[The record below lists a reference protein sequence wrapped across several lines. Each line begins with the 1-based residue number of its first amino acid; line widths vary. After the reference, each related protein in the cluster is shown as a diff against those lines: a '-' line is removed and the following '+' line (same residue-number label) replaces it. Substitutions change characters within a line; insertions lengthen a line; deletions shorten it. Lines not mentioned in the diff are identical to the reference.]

1 MFPEDV
7 ELDNNNN
14 KDDPES
20 EETSSSVPWIDDT
33 DKESSVSW
41 YSRGQF
47 HNNTQEEYIRDG
59 VSIVI
64 SIKSIVNY
72 LF

>member
-41 YSRGQF
+41 
-47 HNNTQEEYIRDG
+47 
-59 VSIVI
+59 
-64 SIKSIVNY
+64 
-72 LF
+72 